1 MTLQNNGA
9 HDSCEAGAFERL
21 NYYFGK
27 LLTVRDLTAE
37 QRYLNEKR
45 WLLNA
50 CTAGW
55 GVVCGLKVE
64 DVPES
69 PTQVHVTP
77 GLALDHYGNEIQVC
91 EDRILDL
98 LPSVPQTE
106 RVFYICLQY
115 KSCYAEPVHRPLEEC
130 GEFQEQCEYNR
141 IRETYQLEVV
151 EHGSDRYKE
160 IEAQCHDPFSL
171 PIKSEAECIDFL
183 ENPCAT
189 LIEACPSR
197 EPCSCLLLAKVTL
210 TPKTGGKMEKTIDNC
225 SVRKLLFSNDMLRE
239 ATKCLK
245 EQLWKIHT
253 AKIDRRQFVPL
264 LAQTLKGL
272 TYRDG
277 RNLILDSQSA
287 FQPSECK
294 IGLHPFHITT
304 DGDGVWFT
312 DQKDNLV
319 RRLSREGKILK
330 CVKLPQYHV
339 GSGIAFDGKEWMWVT
354 HHKPGEKP
362 GKVSRIRISPPHIVQ
377 PIPLQKPQDAVTTE
391 IVCDDQYMWIAHANR
406 CLTRI
411 ECHDPS
417 QQTIFNQWT
426 DKITQQIT
434 CLAYDG
440 RALWVGYDA
449 DNGLRK
455 IALKDNLDK
464 PIPPGELKPSAPVDL
479 NRGNP
484 KGLSF
489 DGTHIW
495 VGHEAG
501 ISKIDIDSLREIYV
515 ARAQKFT
522 THLCFDGS
530 QIWALQPGENS
541 INRLEIYE
549 VESEGGLQIREKDP
563 NEKYEIIASCF
574 DGLFTWV
581 TAHLDEGAAGKT
593 GFVYRLLL

>member
-1 MTLQNNGA
+1 MTLQNKDA
-9 HDSCEAGAFERL
+9 HDSCETGAFERL

-27 LLTVRDLTAE
+27 LMTVRDFTTE
-37 QRYLNEKR
+37 QSYFNEKR

-50 CTAGW
+50 RTTGW

-64 DVPES
+64 NVPES
-69 PTQVHVTP
+69 PAQVHVTP
-77 GLALDHYGNEIQVC
+77 GLALDYYGNEIQVC
-91 EDRILDL
+91 EERILDL
-98 LPSVPQTE
+98 LPSMPQTE
-106 RVFYICLQY
+106 HVFYICLQY
-115 KSCYAEPVHRPLEEC
+115 KSCYAEPVRRPLEEC
-130 GEFQEQCEYNR
+130 GEFQEKCEYNR

-151 EHGSDRYKE
+151 EHGSDRYNE
-160 IEAQCHDPFSL
+160 IKAQCHDPFSL
-171 PIKSEAECIDFL
+171 PTKSEAECIDFL
-183 ENPCAT
+183 EDPCAT
-189 LIEACPSR
+189 LIEASPSR
-197 EPCSCLLLAKVTL
+197 EPCSCLLLSKVTL
-210 TPKTGGKMEKTIDNC
+210 TPKTGGRMEKTIDNC

-239 ATKCLK
+239 TTKCLK

-272 TYRDG
+272 NYRDG
-277 RNLILDSQSA
+277 RILTLHSGPTPGPSQ
-287 FQPSECK
+287 CTL
-294 IGLHPFHITT
+294 GLHPFKLTT
-304 DGDGVWFT
+304 DGDWVWLT
-312 DQKDNLV
+312 DKNDNKV
-319 RRLSREGKILK
+319 RRISRDGKHIE
-330 CVKLPQYHV
+330 CISLPA
-339 GSGIAFDGKEWMWVT
+339 GSTGWGIAFDGKEWIWVT
-354 HHKPGEKP
+354 YQTPNDTQ
-362 GKVSRIRISPPHIVQ
+362 GKVSRIKISDNSVLPPIDLQ
-377 PIPLQKPQDAVTTE
+377 IPEAQE
-391 IVCDDQYMWIAHANR
+391 IVFDDQYMWIAHANR
-406 CLTRI
+406 FLTRLDI
-411 ECHDPS
+411 HDPS
-417 QQTIFNQWT
+417 QQAIFNEWD

-440 RALWVGYDA
+440 QALWVGYDA

-455 IALKDNLDK
+455 IALKDNLGE
-464 PIPPGELKPSAPVDL
+464 PIPPDELKPSDPIDL

-530 QIWALQPGENS
+530 RIWALQPGENS

-549 VESEGGLQIREKDP
+549 VESEGGFQIREKDP

-581 TAHLDEGAAGKT
+581 TAHLDEGAAGQT